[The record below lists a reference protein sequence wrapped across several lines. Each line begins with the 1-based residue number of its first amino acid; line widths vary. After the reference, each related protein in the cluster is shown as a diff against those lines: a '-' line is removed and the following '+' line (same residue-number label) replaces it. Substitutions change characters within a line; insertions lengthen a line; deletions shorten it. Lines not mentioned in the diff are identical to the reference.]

1 VLILIFIVCFIHD
14 QKLATLRVT
23 VEKERAT
30 NERLK
35 RMKVNLLFFQTHS
48 RFLFFFFPLKS
59 LLLFQK
65 FRSWLCSNLK
75 YIAIPKLT
83 RTLFFCMCFCT

>member
-1 VLILIFIVCFIHD
+1 MLILIFIVCFIHD

-30 NERLK
+30 NDRLK

-48 RFLFFFFPLKS
+48 HFLFFSS
-59 LLLFQK
+59 L
-65 FRSWLCSNLK
+65 
-75 YIAIPKLT
+75 
-83 RTLFFCMCFCT
+83 